1 MYGLRLRVWVQGSGN
16 AGTEDPQYIEVFHH
30 VLTPFILHSS
40 ASVEF
45 FLGGR
50 GFLDTGSAVDLPE
63 SFLS

>member
-1 MYGLRLRVWVQGSGN
+1 MYGLRLRVCVQGSGN

-30 VLTPFILHSS
+30 VIMPFILHSS
-40 ASVEF
+40 GFCRV
-45 FLGGR
+45 FLVGR